1 MIGGLLPQ
9 AFGLSLCTA
18 LMMQKLQACSDF
30 HEFDAVLAPEATAF
44 LFAGP
49 VAVALNKPVLVA
61 RKSVLPG
68 KVDRAACNGS
78 NMANLMKNG
87 SNATMDA
94 AFYLIADSIIPGQ
107 KILIVDD
114 CLASGSTL
122 DCLVRLTEMQ
132 GGEAKVLACI
142 MELPDLGG
150 RTVARERK
158 VEVLSLLQF
167 AGR

>member
-1 MIGGLLPQ
+1 
-9 AFGLSLCTA
+9 
-18 LMMQKLQACSDF
+18 
-30 HEFDAVLAPEATAF
+30 
-44 LFAGP
+44 
-49 VAVALNKPVLVA
+49 
-61 RKSVLPG
+61 
-68 KVDRAACNGS
+68 
-78 NMANLMKNG
+78 MANLMKNG

-122 DCLVRLTEMQ
+122 DCLVRLIEMQ

-150 RTVARERK
+150 CTVARERK
-158 VEVLSLLQF
+158 VQVLSLLQF